1 MRKLQKEVQE
11 DRKTY
16 APGIPSEE
24 PFLIRS
30 QAKSLEIKNI
40 YQEVEK
46 MIEKITRKEVELQ
59 KGVKLYSVPDARMSD
74 EELREALGSWDSNWE
89 EPTTEMCQDMD
100 IEPGVKTL
108 ILGGFD
114 EFYFYPKEKVFP
126 DVVEIHICK
135 DVSCV
140 ALYHKAFPNVRK
152 ITSDSPYFLD
162 SDMLVRLPDDIADRV
177 MCGEISKQEA
187 ADMSKGILEN
197 IFCRRPD
204 EIVDLKGIKEISDRC
219 SFSGCETEKIVNTDS
234 MTNCWLG
241 SFYCFK
247 PFNPNSKWN
256 IEDKHK
262 EDYMIGTILVM
273 PYIKPGKDDE
283 KTKYIFPDKKITA
296 IAKDDVELPFTK
308 RCADTIVV
316 KDESQINAI
325 MESNNTFNAKT
336 IVLDID
342 TEIDFSLF
350 DYRICFIQNIEVTE
364 SNPYYK
370 SIDGVVYSKD
380 GKRLLKCSP
389 KRRCYTFKIPEG
401 VEEIDVHAFDWNN
414 YIFKIQLPETLKNL
428 KTGTFAKCEKLSTIY
443 IPSTMEYIE
452 DGCFADYF
460 YTFGLV
466 RIKNRKLPKNLI
478 KAISPKLPE
487 RYKSGWLPASQQS
500 KDYVIVHLIGK
511 DSDPLEII
519 SNCQAIERLYLPKMS
534 ADMIDEINKY
544 YNTHPFDSRYTE
556 ETWKYCGCNHLL
568 SLRLAVKVFFFIND
582 KNEDVNIC
590 IRENGFAICH
600 FLIKDIKEEL
610 NEYIDKHHLGER
622 FIGIELKR
630 INRRKEILLS
640 IVNSGL
646 LQEDALALVSDFI
659 TAFDVL
665 AIADAAAEQQKKIEK
680 KEEKEG

>member
-1 MRKLQKEVQE
+1 
-11 DRKTY
+11 
-16 APGIPSEE
+16 
-24 PFLIRS
+24 
-30 QAKSLEIKNI
+30 
-40 YQEVEK
+40 
-46 MIEKITRKEVELQ
+46 
-59 KGVKLYSVPDARMSD
+59 
-74 EELREALGSWDSNWE
+74 
-89 EPTTEMCQDMD
+89 
-100 IEPGVKTL
+100 
-108 ILGGFD
+108 
-114 EFYFYPKEKVFP
+114 
-126 DVVEIHICK
+126 
-135 DVSCV
+135 
-140 ALYHKAFPNVRK
+140 
-152 ITSDSPYFLD
+152 
-162 SDMLVRLPDDIADRV
+162 
-177 MCGEISKQEA
+177 
-187 ADMSKGILEN
+187 
-197 IFCRRPD
+197 
-204 EIVDLKGIKEISDRC
+204 
-219 SFSGCETEKIVNTDS
+219 
-234 MTNCWLG
+234 
-241 SFYCFK
+241 
-247 PFNPNSKWN
+247 
-256 IEDKHK
+256 
-262 EDYMIGTILVM
+262 
-273 PYIKPGKDDE
+273 
-283 KTKYIFPDKKITA
+283 
-296 IAKDDVELPFTK
+296 
-308 RCADTIVV
+308 
-316 KDESQINAI
+316 
-325 MESNNTFNAKT
+325 
-336 IVLDID
+336 
-342 TEIDFSLF
+342 
-350 DYRICFIQNIEVTE
+350 
-364 SNPYYK
+364 
-370 SIDGVVYSKD
+370 
-380 GKRLLKCSP
+380 
-389 KRRCYTFKIPEG
+389 
-401 VEEIDVHAFDWNN
+401 
-414 YIFKIQLPETLKNL
+414 
-428 KTGTFAKCEKLSTIY
+428 
-443 IPSTMEYIE
+443 MEYIE

-487 RYKSGWLPASQQS
+487 RYKSGWLPVSQQS

-680 KEEKEG
+680 KPREERSDFIAPLFNASAPQRLCIQCLKSNIFNAIVSVKIQKTF